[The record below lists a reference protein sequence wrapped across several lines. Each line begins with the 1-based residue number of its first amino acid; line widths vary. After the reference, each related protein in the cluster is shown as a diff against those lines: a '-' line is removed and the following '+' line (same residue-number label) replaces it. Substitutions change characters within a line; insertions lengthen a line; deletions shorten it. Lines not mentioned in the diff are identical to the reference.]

1 MTLQGSGQITI
12 DDLRTEFGATS
23 TRGLSDFYRG
33 GAFVPDTPANAG
45 VPTAGQIQL
54 SDFYG
59 ADSAPAGGATPLFAY
74 KTSDTTRSFTTTV
87 SDDPHLDVVVAANTW
102 YAFEGFFET
111 NVASTISPP
120 SMSFG
125 FTTPGTPTGLATFNG
140 VVNRSVPS
148 NITSPNGQV
157 ASGFVPTYTLIPYHS
172 EFSSVLGV
180 RVAFDA
186 HGFFRTDTAGTF
198 AIRWGPTASTSNGL
212 TMNSGSWIKL
222 WAVE

>member
-1 MTLQGSGQITI
+1 MVLQVSGQITI
-12 DDLRTEFGATS
+12 DDLRTEFSATS

-59 ADSAPAGGATPLFAY
+59 ADATPPSSGAVPLSAIKPF
-74 KTSDTTRSFTTTV
+74 DTTRSFTTTV
-87 SDDPHLDVVVAANTW
+87 SDDPHLSVSVVANQW
-102 YAFEGFFET
+102 YALEGFFET
-111 NVASTISPP
+111 NTASTTSPP
-120 SMSFG
+120 QMSIG
-125 FTTPGTPTGLATFNG
+125 FTTPGTPSGLATFNG
-140 VVNRSVPS
+140 VVNRSIPS
-148 NITSPNGQV
+148 NITTPNGQV
-157 ASGFVPTYTLIPYHS
+157 ASGFVPTYTIFPYHS
-172 EFSSVLGV
+172 EFSSALGT
-180 RVAFDA
+180 RVAFDV

-222 WAVE
+222 WAV